1 MTSLSTG
8 GSFRGLN
15 LGGSLGGSFKG
26 RQLTESRLTAS
37 KFGKAE
43 RALARGWQATPRL
56 PCIASQPAFV
66 TRVSATLALERHASL
81 LACAFDSSPSRF

>member
-15 LGGSLGGSFKG
+15 LGGSFKG
-26 RQLTESRLTAS
+26 RQSRLTAS

-43 RALARGWQATPRL
+43 RALARGWQATQRL